1 MAKTLL
7 DSFDEFNFMVVL
19 LFSFFILM
27 SFIIIIIVNFKK
39 RNGNN
44 RNPQTT
50 YYSIGTSNIPQT
62 TSYIYDYTT
71 QLNQYIHPTQG
82 FF

>member
-19 LFSFFILM
+19 LFLFFILI
-27 SFIIIIIVNFKK
+27 SFIILIIVNFKK
-39 RNGNN
+39 RNGIN
-44 RNPQTT
+44 RNPQMT
-50 YYSIGTSNIPQT
+50 YYNIATSNIPQN

-71 QLNQYIHPTQG
+71 QINQYIHPTQG

>member
-1 MAKTLL
+1 MGKTLL

-19 LFSFFILM
+19 LFLFFIFL
-27 SFIIIIIVNFKK
+27 SFITIIIANLKN
-39 RNGNN
+39 RSGNN
-44 RNPQTT
+44 RYPQTT
-50 YYSIGTSNIPQT
+50 YYNNLSSIPQT

-82 FF
+82 FY

>member
-19 LFSFFILM
+19 LFVFFIAM
-27 SFIIIIIVNFKK
+27 SFIIIIIANFK
-39 RNGNN
+39 RRSGNN
-44 RNPQTT
+44 SNPQTT
-50 YYSIGTSNIPQT
+50 YYNIISNIPQT

-71 QLNQYIHPTQG
+71 QLNKYVNPTQG
-82 FF
+82 FY